1 MSVEIA
7 LQKHVV
13 AVLKASP
20 AVTALVAADNIAD
33 DQGKPERFPAIRLG
47 EMASDPADLD
57 NSFHDEVAFDLVVW
71 SDSAGTGE
79 AKTIAAAI
87 REALPVAIWNI
98 PGLRYA
104 RAKVA
109 RQLVTRD
116 PVKDVVKAVLAY
128 DVVTR

>member
-20 AVTALVAADNIAD
+20 AVTSLVAADNIAD

-71 SDSAGTGE
+71 SATPGTGE

-87 REALPVAIWNI
+87 RAALPVGMWNVA
-98 PGLRYA
+98 GLRYV
-104 RAKVA
+104 RATLS
-109 RQLVTRD
+109 RQLVSRD
-116 PVKDVVKAVLAY
+116 PVKDNVKAVLAF
-128 DVVTR
+128 DVVAR